1 MMNAVSAWLA
11 SLRQP
16 ARAARVARWLWIA
29 FAFVVWNVIF
39 DRILVLAGRQYVHA
53 ATVAARGSGPYL
65 RVDDWMRSAMT
76 RGLWDATAAAAVILA
91 IGLICVSLA
100 ARGRPPAPPG
110 DGRPTT
116 RSIPCL
122 PSCTR

>member
-16 ARAARVARWLWIA
+16 VRAARVARWLWIA
-29 FAFVVWNVIF
+29 FALLVWNVIF
-39 DRILVLAGRQYVHA
+39 GRIRVLAGRQYVHA

-65 RVDDWMRSAMT
+65 RVDGWMRSAIS

-91 IGLICVSLA
+91 IGLIGVPWA
-100 ARGRPPAPPG
+100 ARRRPPCAT
-110 DGRPTT
+110 GRTDDQ
-116 RSIPCL
+116 RL
-122 PSCTR
+122 PE